1 MAESRSKKSDE
12 SAGGVNKPSGDVVV
26 HEIDGIQELDNNLPN
41 WWLATFFLTIV
52 FGIGYYYYY
61 EVFDGEPLGHA
72 YRRELAE
79 RLEASGQGAQVT
91 AAMLEDLSQD
101 AAKMSEAAALFTST
115 CASCHGPNGGG
126 TVGPNL
132 TDDFWMH
139 GGSPEQIYTSI
150 HDGYPT
156 KGMPEWGKQLGEAK
170 IPMLTAY
177 LMTLRGTNV
186 AGGKAPQGDKY
197 P

>member
-1 MAESRSKKSDE
+1 MADSKQTDGKPLDE
-12 SAGGVNKPSGDVVV
+12 VVV
-26 HEIDGIQELDNNLPN
+26 HEVDGIQELDNNLPN

-61 EVFDGEPLGHA
+61 EVFDGEPSARA

-79 RLEASGQGAQVT
+79 RMAAQGQSAPVT
-91 AAMLEDLSQD
+91 ADMLEDLSHD
-101 AAKMSEAAALFTST
+101 GVKMGESAALFTST
-115 CASCHGPNGGG
+115 CASCHGPGGGG

-132 TDDFWMH
+132 TDNFWLH
-139 GGSPEQIYTSI
+139 GGSPEKIYASI
-150 HDGYPT
+150 RDGYPT

-177 LMTLRGTNV
+177 VLNLRGTNV
-186 AGGKAPQGDKY
+186 AGGKAPQGEKF